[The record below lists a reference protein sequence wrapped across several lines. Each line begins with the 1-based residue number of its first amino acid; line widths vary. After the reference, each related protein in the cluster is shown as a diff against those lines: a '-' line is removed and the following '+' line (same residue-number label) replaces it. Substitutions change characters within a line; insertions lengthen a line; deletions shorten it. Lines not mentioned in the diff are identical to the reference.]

1 MNTIDNNNAAIAVN
15 SVLSSTTDSTSSTT
29 TSTSSI
35 SSSLLTDGRVDISK
49 LLLEVQKLLREMVT
63 TLQDYLQKQLA
74 QSYDIQKA
82 VFESQNK
89 AIDEKKA
96 GATAALI
103 GGAISSVLGILGS
116 FAAINSAT
124 KGASDVAQQAAST
137 SAKSIGTVSEAS
149 TKALAKA
156 SEGIA
161 DAADDAAGAM
171 QQTIATAA
179 KAASRTSGI
188 TDDVATSAQKASQ
201 VAEEAADAAQE
212 LAQKAGLLSRFTAAA
227 GRISGSTP
235 FIVVTSL
242 AEGTKTLPTTISE
255 SVKSNHDINEQR
267 AKSVENLQASN
278 LDTYKQDV
286 RRAQDDISSRLRDMT
301 TTARD
306 LTDLINRMGQAARL
320 AGELIMVDTF
330 NDEVFN
336 YYLEQKGYTIQ
347 KEFLCGSAFFIG
359 WRIETPFFSLAYRLD
374 EQELILCSFEAR
386 NQTGLNGPVLS
397 LTRLLEELYHHFS
410 GIKKI
415 SAMKSKIGSDS
426 ERQKREE
433 LFNYFIRKGAVQ
445 QETEDGIWFVMNV
458 NS

>member
-15 SVLSSTTDSTSSTT
+15 SVLSSTTGSASSTT

-74 QSYDIQKA
+74 QSYDIQQA

-89 AIDEKKA
+89 AINERKA

-124 KGASDVAQQAAST
+124 KGASDAVQQAAST
-137 SAKSIGTVSEAS
+137 SAKSIGTASEAS
-149 TKALAKA
+149 TKVLAKA
-156 SEGIA
+156 SESIA
-161 DAADDAAGAM
+161 DAADDAASM
-171 QQTIATAA
+171 QQTIAAAA
-179 KAASRTSGI
+179 KAASRTSGV
-188 TDDVATSAQKASQ
+188 TDDVAASAQKASQ

-212 LAQKAGLLSRFTAAA
+212 LAEKAGLLSRFTAAA

-320 AGELIMVDTF
+320 AG
-330 NDEVFN
+330 
-336 YYLEQKGYTIQ
+336 
-347 KEFLCGSAFFIG
+347 
-359 WRIETPFFSLAYRLD
+359 
-374 EQELILCSFEAR
+374 
-386 NQTGLNGPVLS
+386 
-397 LTRLLEELYHHFS
+397 
-410 GIKKI
+410 
-415 SAMKSKIGSDS
+415 
-426 ERQKREE
+426 
-433 LFNYFIRKGAVQ
+433 
-445 QETEDGIWFVMNV
+445 
-458 NS
+458 

>member
-179 KAASRTSGI
+179 KVASRTSGI

-320 AGELIMVDTF
+320 AG
-330 NDEVFN
+330 
-336 YYLEQKGYTIQ
+336 
-347 KEFLCGSAFFIG
+347 
-359 WRIETPFFSLAYRLD
+359 
-374 EQELILCSFEAR
+374 
-386 NQTGLNGPVLS
+386 
-397 LTRLLEELYHHFS
+397 
-410 GIKKI
+410 
-415 SAMKSKIGSDS
+415 
-426 ERQKREE
+426 
-433 LFNYFIRKGAVQ
+433 
-445 QETEDGIWFVMNV
+445 
-458 NS
+458 

>member
-15 SVLSSTTDSTSSTT
+15 SVLSSTTGSASSTT

-74 QSYDIQKA
+74 QSYDIQQA

-89 AIDEKKA
+89 AINERIA

-124 KGASDVAQQAAST
+124 KGASDAVQQAAST
-137 SAKSIGTVSEAS
+137 SAKSIGTASEAS
-149 TKALAKA
+149 TKVLAKA
-156 SEGIA
+156 SESIA
-161 DAADDAAGAM
+161 DAADDAASM
-171 QQTIATAA
+171 QQTIAAAA
-179 KAASRTSGI
+179 KAASRTSGV

-212 LAQKAGLLSRFTAAA
+212 LAEKAGLLSRFTAAA

-320 AGELIMVDTF
+320 AG
-330 NDEVFN
+330 
-336 YYLEQKGYTIQ
+336 
-347 KEFLCGSAFFIG
+347 
-359 WRIETPFFSLAYRLD
+359 
-374 EQELILCSFEAR
+374 
-386 NQTGLNGPVLS
+386 
-397 LTRLLEELYHHFS
+397 
-410 GIKKI
+410 
-415 SAMKSKIGSDS
+415 
-426 ERQKREE
+426 
-433 LFNYFIRKGAVQ
+433 
-445 QETEDGIWFVMNV
+445 
-458 NS
+458 

>member
-15 SVLSSTTDSTSSTT
+15 SVLSSTTGSASSTT

-74 QSYDIQKA
+74 QSYDIQQA

-89 AIDEKKA
+89 AINERKA

-124 KGASDVAQQAAST
+124 KGASDAVQQAAST
-137 SAKSIGTVSEAS
+137 SAKSIGTASEAS
-149 TKALAKA
+149 TKVLAKA
-156 SEGIA
+156 SESIA
-161 DAADDAAGAM
+161 DAADDAASM

-188 TDDVATSAQKASQ
+188 TDDVAASAQKASQ

-320 AGELIMVDTF
+320 AG
-330 NDEVFN
+330 
-336 YYLEQKGYTIQ
+336 
-347 KEFLCGSAFFIG
+347 
-359 WRIETPFFSLAYRLD
+359 
-374 EQELILCSFEAR
+374 
-386 NQTGLNGPVLS
+386 
-397 LTRLLEELYHHFS
+397 
-410 GIKKI
+410 
-415 SAMKSKIGSDS
+415 
-426 ERQKREE
+426 
-433 LFNYFIRKGAVQ
+433 
-445 QETEDGIWFVMNV
+445 
-458 NS
+458 

>member
-15 SVLSSTTDSTSSTT
+15 SVLSSTTGSASSTT

-74 QSYDIQKA
+74 QSYDIQQA

-89 AIDEKKA
+89 AINERKA

-124 KGASDVAQQAAST
+124 KGASDAVQQAAST
-137 SAKSIGTVSEAS
+137 SAKSIGTASEAS
-149 TKALAKA
+149 TKVLAKA
-156 SEGIA
+156 SESIA
-161 DAADDAAGAM
+161 DAADDAASM
-171 QQTIATAA
+171 QQTIAAAA
-179 KAASRTSGI
+179 KAASRTSGV

-212 LAQKAGLLSRFTAAA
+212 LAEKAGLLSRFTAAA

-320 AGELIMVDTF
+320 AG
-330 NDEVFN
+330 
-336 YYLEQKGYTIQ
+336 
-347 KEFLCGSAFFIG
+347 
-359 WRIETPFFSLAYRLD
+359 
-374 EQELILCSFEAR
+374 
-386 NQTGLNGPVLS
+386 
-397 LTRLLEELYHHFS
+397 
-410 GIKKI
+410 
-415 SAMKSKIGSDS
+415 
-426 ERQKREE
+426 
-433 LFNYFIRKGAVQ
+433 
-445 QETEDGIWFVMNV
+445 
-458 NS
+458 

>member
-116 FAAINSAT
+116 FAAINSAAT

-320 AGELIMVDTF
+320 AG
-330 NDEVFN
+330 
-336 YYLEQKGYTIQ
+336 
-347 KEFLCGSAFFIG
+347 
-359 WRIETPFFSLAYRLD
+359 
-374 EQELILCSFEAR
+374 
-386 NQTGLNGPVLS
+386 
-397 LTRLLEELYHHFS
+397 
-410 GIKKI
+410 
-415 SAMKSKIGSDS
+415 
-426 ERQKREE
+426 
-433 LFNYFIRKGAVQ
+433 
-445 QETEDGIWFVMNV
+445 
-458 NS
+458 

>member
-124 KGASDVAQQAAST
+124 KGASDVAST

-320 AGELIMVDTF
+320 AG
-330 NDEVFN
+330 
-336 YYLEQKGYTIQ
+336 
-347 KEFLCGSAFFIG
+347 
-359 WRIETPFFSLAYRLD
+359 
-374 EQELILCSFEAR
+374 
-386 NQTGLNGPVLS
+386 
-397 LTRLLEELYHHFS
+397 
-410 GIKKI
+410 
-415 SAMKSKIGSDS
+415 
-426 ERQKREE
+426 
-433 LFNYFIRKGAVQ
+433 
-445 QETEDGIWFVMNV
+445 
-458 NS
+458 

>member
-74 QSYDIQKA
+74 QSYDIQQA

-89 AIDEKKA
+89 AINERKA

-124 KGASDVAQQAAST
+124 KGASDAVQQAAST
-137 SAKSIGTVSEAS
+137 SAKSIGTASEAS
-149 TKALAKA
+149 TKVLAKA
-156 SEGIA
+156 SESIA
-161 DAADDAAGAM
+161 DAADDAASM
-171 QQTIATAA
+171 QQTIAAAA
-179 KAASRTSGI
+179 KAASRTSGV

-212 LAQKAGLLSRFTAAA
+212 LAEKAGLLSRFTAAA

-320 AGELIMVDTF
+320 AG
-330 NDEVFN
+330 
-336 YYLEQKGYTIQ
+336 
-347 KEFLCGSAFFIG
+347 
-359 WRIETPFFSLAYRLD
+359 
-374 EQELILCSFEAR
+374 
-386 NQTGLNGPVLS
+386 
-397 LTRLLEELYHHFS
+397 
-410 GIKKI
+410 
-415 SAMKSKIGSDS
+415 
-426 ERQKREE
+426 
-433 LFNYFIRKGAVQ
+433 
-445 QETEDGIWFVMNV
+445 
-458 NS
+458 

>member
-201 VAEEAADAAQE
+201 VAEEAADE
-212 LAQKAGLLSRFTAAA
+212 I
-227 GRISGSTP
+227 GRAH
-235 FIVVTSL
+235 V
-242 AEGTKTLPTTISE
+242 
-255 SVKSNHDINEQR
+255 
-267 AKSVENLQASN
+267 
-278 LDTYKQDV
+278 
-286 RRAQDDISSRLRDMT
+286 
-301 TTARD
+301 
-306 LTDLINRMGQAARL
+306 
-320 AGELIMVDTF
+320 
-330 NDEVFN
+330 
-336 YYLEQKGYTIQ
+336 
-347 KEFLCGSAFFIG
+347 
-359 WRIETPFFSLAYRLD
+359 
-374 EQELILCSFEAR
+374 
-386 NQTGLNGPVLS
+386 
-397 LTRLLEELYHHFS
+397 
-410 GIKKI
+410 
-415 SAMKSKIGSDS
+415 
-426 ERQKREE
+426 
-433 LFNYFIRKGAVQ
+433 
-445 QETEDGIWFVMNV
+445 
-458 NS
+458 